1 MEKKRVLLFSQPN
14 LLSESLEHILSKL
27 DDIQITGSWPLDNL
41 VLAHCS
47 EQPCDLVL
55 IADNESNHQQV
66 STITFHLLD
75 AYPNLPIIRVK
86 LDPNVLLVYSS
97 QALPARV
104 ADLIEAIRQ
113 VPITGSYL

>member
-1 MEKKRVLLFSQPN
+1 MGKKRILLFSQPN

-27 DDIQITGSWPLDNL
+27 EDIQITGSWPLDDQ

-55 IADNESNHQQV
+55 IADHESNHQQV
-66 STITFHLLD
+66 STVTSTLLE

-97 QALPARV
+97 QSLPARV
-104 ADLIEAIRQ
+104 ADLIEVIRQ
-113 VPITGSYL
+113 VPIIGS